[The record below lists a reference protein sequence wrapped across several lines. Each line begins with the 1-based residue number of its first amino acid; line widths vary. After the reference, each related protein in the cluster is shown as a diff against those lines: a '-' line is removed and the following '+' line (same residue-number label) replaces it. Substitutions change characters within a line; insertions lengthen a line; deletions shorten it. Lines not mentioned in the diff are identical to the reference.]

1 MADLTAPFA
10 PDWVSPPGESILD
23 IAEERGWSQA
33 ELAQRLGYTEHQLS
47 RLIHGEVP
55 VSSDA
60 AGRLAP
66 VLVGQPHDSR
76 RTRCG
81 ALVQTQVGSMITA
94 NFMEMTHV

>member
-1 MADLTAPFA
+1 MTMADLTAPFA

-23 IAEERGWSQA
+23 LAEERGWSQA

-60 AGRLAP
+60 AGRLGP
-66 VLVGQPHDSR
+66 VLGSTMRFWLALQANYQKHKARLEAESLDS
-76 RTRCG
+76 
-81 ALVQTQVGSMITA
+81 
-94 NFMEMTHV
+94 